1 MKILFF
7 HRWTGVREGGTET
20 EVKNLARFMADR
32 GHAVSILTLNGRA
45 LDDYD
50 SRINVRFIKKFPGE
64 LFSSYHI
71 NDPHLYLYISFY
83 LAQSLLILLFWYY
96 VKKYRFDL
104 ISVHFFTEALV
115 ARLFRFL
122 TGTPYIFVLEGYTR
136 QEAKEARKANACLC
150 ISRYDQEQCVKDFGF
165 KPILKEIGV
174 DLKRFG
180 LRNVIRRGELRELY
194 TAEDSFLC
202 LTVCRLEPRKDL
214 PTLIRAAALVKKAK
228 SDVKFLIVGEGISE
242 VLLRDQV
249 ESSDLKDT
257 VFFVG
262 RVTDD
267 QLPKYY
273 QAADLFVLPTL
284 YEGFGIVYLEA
295 LASGLPILSTKVG
308 AVPEVIGEAGVL
320 IEPRRPEILAREI
333 LRLAGDKKLREEIS
347 RRGLDRVRERYDQE
361 KLLKIYEDS
370 CLKLLDAGSSPA

>member
-1 MKILFF
+1 M
-7 HRWTGVREGGTET
+7 
-20 EVKNLARFMADR
+20 
-32 GHAVSILTLNGRA
+32 
-45 LDDYD
+45 
-50 SRINVRFIKKFPGE
+50 
-64 LFSSYHI
+64 
-71 NDPHLYLYISFY
+71 
-83 LAQSLLILLFWYY
+83 
-96 VKKYRFDL
+96 
-104 ISVHFFTEALV
+104 
-115 ARLFRFL
+115 
-122 TGTPYIFVLEGYTR
+122 
-136 QEAKEARKANACLC
+136 
-150 ISRYDQEQCVKDFGF
+150 KDFGF

-180 LRNVIRRGELRELY
+180 LRNVIRRGKLRELY
-194 TAEDSFLC
+194 AAEDSFLC

-295 LASGLPILSTKVG
+295 MASGLPILSTKVG